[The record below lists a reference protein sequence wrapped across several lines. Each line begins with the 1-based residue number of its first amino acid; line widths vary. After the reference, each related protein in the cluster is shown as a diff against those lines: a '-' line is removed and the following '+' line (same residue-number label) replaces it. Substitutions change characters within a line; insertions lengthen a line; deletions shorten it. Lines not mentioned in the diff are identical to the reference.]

1 MLDRIPA
8 TDPATF
14 TFTTGAFP
22 NLLQG
27 IAIKGGHAYLPNV
40 GSSPN
45 GPFRF
50 NVNVQGLISVIDTAT
65 DVDAGLTLNM
75 NRGVQF
81 ENVGQKL
88 FNTTPITI
96 AFKHER
102 ERRLRGP
109 GRRRPDWCGS
119 SWPRTVRR
127 RSTPRPP
134 CCPRG
139 RSATSSASR
148 WGRIRRGS

>member
-1 MLDRIPA
+1 MADTGFLSNGSVLDRIPT
-8 TDPATF
+8 TDPPTF

-27 IAIKGGHAYLPNV
+27 VAIKGGHAYLPNV

-50 NVNVQGLISVIDTAT
+50 NVNVQGLLSVIDIAT

-88 FNTTPITI
+88 FNTTPD
-96 AFKHER
+96 R
-102 ERRLRGP
+102 DRLQAK
-109 GRRRPDWCGS
+109 CE
-119 SWPRTVRR
+119 
-127 RSTPRPP
+127 
-134 CCPRG
+134 
-139 RSATSSASR
+139 
-148 WGRIRRGS
+148 